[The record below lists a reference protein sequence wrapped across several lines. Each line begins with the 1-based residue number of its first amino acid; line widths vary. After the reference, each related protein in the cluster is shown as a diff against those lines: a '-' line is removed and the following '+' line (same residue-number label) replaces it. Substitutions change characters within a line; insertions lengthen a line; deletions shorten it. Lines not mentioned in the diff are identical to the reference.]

1 MEEDRQEQLETSVEP
16 DSSPQDTAAPEQTA
30 APETATPAEEK
41 KDPKGTGLY
50 LMLHDFVYIFAFVTV
65 IFVFA
70 IRLVGVDGD
79 SMYPTLHHGD
89 YLCLLSNVL
98 YRDVQPGD
106 VIVVTRENGEFAG
119 EPIVKRVIATGGQTV
134 DIDFDEGIVYV
145 DGEPLS
151 EPYINEPTY
160 LSYHELGMGMQYP
173 LTVDEDCLFVM
184 GDNRNHSADS
194 RLPMIGIVDER
205 CVIGRG
211 VAVVFPFYHWKGL

>member
-173 LTVDEDCLFVM
+173 LTVDEDCLL
-184 GDNRNHSADS
+184 DRKS
-194 RLPMIGIVDER
+194 
-205 CVIGRG
+205 
-211 VAVVFPFYHWKGL
+211 VV

>member
-119 EPIVKRVIATGGQTV
+119 EPIVKRVIATGGNRLCGRRTAQRA
-134 DIDFDEGIVYV
+134 VYQRANLSQLSRV
-145 DGEPLS
+145 GNGHAIPADG
-151 EPYINEPTY
+151 
-160 LSYHELGMGMQYP
+160 G
-173 LTVDEDCLFVM
+173 
-184 GDNRNHSADS
+184 
-194 RLPMIGIVDER
+194 
-205 CVIGRG
+205 
-211 VAVVFPFYHWKGL
+211 